1 VGTAAIGCPRS
12 EAPAVFSGPRRRCEG
27 IHKGLLP
34 KPRIIVRFF
43 DQASPH
49 RIVQQVLDLGIQTLR
64 RSQNMIKRFRLPNPP
79 LSVEGLVDL
88 VSRSSFDGIHD
99 LGERENFHGLV
110 IDQRSEDQVNVIRH
124 DDRDLEVEPL
134 LVVVQT
140 ACEHDGAHVS
150 RQYPAMVSA
159 EGHKM
164 LCVIDLKMRQLSAIK
179 SLRHRGLCGDSRH
192 RLSAER
198 SSAGFD
204 SRAAPAVS
212 LKIFEKLEREIPN
225 WEFPR
230 WRERRASLART
241 ADGGCPHKIIQ

>member
-1 VGTAAIGCPRS
+1 MPMRHSTPSSFWKGFRSLAEHPNPRIAAARIAGMRLAEFSAQRFICGEGYVGPAAIGCPRS

-49 RIVQQVLDLGIQTLR
+49 WIVQQVLDLGIQTLR

-110 IDQRSEDQVNVIRH
+110 IDQRSED
-124 DDRDLEVEPL
+124 
-134 LVVVQT
+134 
-140 ACEHDGAHVS
+140 
-150 RQYPAMVSA
+150 
-159 EGHKM
+159 
-164 LCVIDLKMRQLSAIK
+164 
-179 SLRHRGLCGDSRH
+179 
-192 RLSAER
+192 
-198 SSAGFD
+198 
-204 SRAAPAVS
+204 
-212 LKIFEKLEREIPN
+212 
-225 WEFPR
+225 
-230 WRERRASLART
+230 
-241 ADGGCPHKIIQ
+241 